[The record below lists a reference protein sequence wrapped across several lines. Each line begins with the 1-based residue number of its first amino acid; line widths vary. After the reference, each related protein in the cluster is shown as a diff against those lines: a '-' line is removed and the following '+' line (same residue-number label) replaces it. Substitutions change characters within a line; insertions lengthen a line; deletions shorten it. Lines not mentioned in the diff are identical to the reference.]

1 MKSKKKSK
9 NIIKKSLKKNKVRK
23 SKVRRKSNRRKKY
36 DSGCFSWLFS
46 NNSVAPAPVYS
57 INHYDNPAE
66 SIKQNRDTSTSTSVP
81 IVPILEESYY
91 ENSISSPTRVIS
103 SDRPSS
109 SISPNQNS
117 RN

>member
-1 MKSKKKSK
+1 MKSKKKKSK

-46 NNSVAPAPVYS
+46 NNSVAPAPVSS

-66 SIKQNRDTSTSTSVP
+66 SIKQNRDTSTSVP
-81 IVPILEESYY
+81 IGPILEESYY